1 MTSKTQ
7 TNETKKFWG
16 VMAVCLAI
24 MVGFGY
30 IPPIG
35 DTITPQGMRMIG
47 IFIGMIF
54 GWLYGYNAPT
64 SVMALIVTG
73 VLYPDKTVDAMLTS
87 AFGTMMLWMIF
98 FAMIFAYGL
107 NKCGILDYVSAKIM
121 SLKIVS
127 KSPWHLAMGIWFCTI
142 VCMAVCS
149 VPVAI
154 MIVMFSLF
162 YKIADK
168 VGAGH
173 RSNYVAYV
181 LVFIAGFCA
190 IAVGLVPYAGNLLV
204 AIGFMLSVD
213 ETITYSL
220 PLICV
225 INWILI
231 LGMWVVAGIISKFAF
246 KTFAKPD
253 FTLNGESV
261 YSEKV
266 PASKSIKMGFL
277 LIAILLV
284 IMVLPSLLPAGNA
297 VKVFIGKFGM
307 AGVFALIVLV
317 MSTVSVDGKRML
329 DIEEALRSGAVS
341 WGIFFIMPT
350 AFALGAILVGPETG
364 IATLLSNVISNLT
377 GGMSLYLL
385 VCVLLIILLL
395 LTNSI
400 TNIVAAQLVIPVITI
415 ALLAHGINP
424 GLVIGMAG
432 VIFDYGLVLPS
443 GSPLG
448 AYIHANS
455 EWMTSSQCYKYGLI
469 SVLCLAISICA
480 IGVPLALIL
489 G

>member
-1 MTSKTQ
+1 MASKI
-7 TNETKKFWG
+7 NDSKKYLC
-16 VMAVCLAI
+16 VMLICLAI

-35 DTITPQGMRMIG
+35 DTITPQGMRMLG

-54 GWLYGYNAPT
+54 GWLYGYNAST
-64 SVMALIVTG
+64 SVMALVVTG
-73 VLYPDKTVDAMLTS
+73 LLYPGLTVDAVITS

-142 VCMAVCS
+142 VCMAICG

-162 YKIADK
+162 YNIAEKI
-168 VGAGH
+168 GAGR

-190 IAVGLVPYAGNLLV
+190 ISVGLVPYSGNLLV

-213 ETITYSL
+213 STISYSL
-220 PLICV
+220 PVICV
-225 INWILI
+225 INWVLI
-231 LGMWVVAGIISKFAF
+231 LGMWVIAGIISKFAF
-246 KTFAKPD
+246 KSFAKPD
-253 FTLNGESV
+253 FTLTGESL
-261 YSEKV
+261 YTEKV
-266 PASKSIKMGFL
+266 PATKAIKVGFL
-277 LIAILLV
+277 FIAILLV
-284 IMVLPSLLPAGNA
+284 IMVLPSFLPAGNA
-297 VKVFIGKFGM
+297 LKVFLGKFGM
-307 AGVFALIVLV
+307 AGVFALVVLI
-317 MSTVSVDGKRML
+317 MTVVPIDGKRML
-329 DIEEALRSGAVS
+329 DIEEALKNGAVS

-350 AFALGAILVGPETG
+350 AFALGAILVGQDTG
-364 IATLLSNVISNLT
+364 IATLLSNVIGNLT
-377 GGMSLYLL
+377 GGMSIYLL
-385 VCVLLIILLL
+385 VCVLLIILLA
-395 LTNSI
+395 LTNCI
-400 TNIVAAQLVIPVITI
+400 TNIVAAQLVVPVITI
-415 ALLAHGINP
+415 ALLAKGINP

-455 EWMTSSQCYKYGLI
+455 EWMTSAQCYKYGLI
-469 SVLCLAISICA
+469 SVLCLTISICA
-480 IGVPLALIL
+480 IGVPLALFL
-489 G
+489 M